1 MSSEWGFRVFGF
13 RFRVATG
20 EVGSGEQTKKM
31 NSIYNIWTS
40 FEEKTGLR
48 EEQLM
53 GLKITVGSHL
63 TNYFFSN
70 NSSILGLK
78 I

>member
-1 MSSEWGFRVFGF
+1 M
-13 RFRVATG
+13 
-20 EVGSGEQTKKM
+20 GSGEQRKKM

-53 GLKITVGSHL
+53 GLKITVGPHL

-78 I
+78 ILCLRENLEGGYGILKIEI